1 MWKIIANIPFLLT
14 PSRQQTASQL
24 TSRKR
29 TRSESGEE
37 IFGTPLKSR
46 RNAVGGISPL
56 GNPATPDKFKN
67 MTTEDIEKMGEE
79 DRLEYTIHVSMKE
92 ASPNNN
98 NNTEEEDMAAAI
110 QVNRPLIVG
119 DSYTN

>member
-1 MWKIIANIPFLLT
+1 MNIFEYMHICIYAK
-14 PSRQQTASQL
+14 SRFRPCRAIFASSQI
-24 TSRKR
+24 TFRKR

-37 IFGTPLKSR
+37 M
-46 RNAVGGISPL
+46 
-56 GNPATPDKFKN
+56 PDKFKN

-98 NNTEEEDMAAAI
+98 NNTEEEEMAAAI

-119 DSYTN
+119 DS